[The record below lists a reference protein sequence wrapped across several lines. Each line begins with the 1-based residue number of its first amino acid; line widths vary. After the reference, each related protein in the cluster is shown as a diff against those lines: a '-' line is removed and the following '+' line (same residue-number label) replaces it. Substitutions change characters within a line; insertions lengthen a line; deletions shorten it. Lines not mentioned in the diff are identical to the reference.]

1 MSAARVDISL
11 EEIDLEAN
19 AYSRL
24 WFETFLRTQSPEW
37 TAREVAFVARQAPL
51 PAYRALLDVCGGE
64 GRHAIPLAKR
74 GYAVTGLDRDPVAL
88 AAAQERSDALGA
100 SVRFVA
106 GDMRDL
112 AASVTGPFDVCACLW
127 QSFGYFDA
135 ATNEDILRQMR
146 DLLRSGGRMILD
158 IYHPGYFTAH
168 QGFRMMERSG
178 RTITISERLEG
189 NLFSVEIDYGP
200 DAAPDRMTWELYA
213 PDALQT
219 LAARHGLRTILT
231 CANCDEA
238 QPPTPDLPRMQ
249 LIFERML

>member
-1 MSAARVDISL
+1 V
-11 EEIDLEAN
+11 EAN

-51 PAYRALLDVCGGE
+51 PTYRALLDVCCGE
-64 GRHAIPLAKR
+64 GRHAIPLAER
-74 GYAVTGLDRDPVAL
+74 GYAVTGLDRDAVAL
-88 AAAQERSDALGA
+88 AAAQERADALGV

-112 AASVTGPFDVCACLW
+112 AASVTGPFDVCVCLW

-135 ATNEDILRQMR
+135 ATNEDVLRQIR
-146 DLLRSGGRMILD
+146 DLLRPGGQLNLD
-158 IYHPGYFTAH
+158 IYHPGYYAAH
-168 QGFRMMERSG
+168 QGSRMMERSG
-178 RTITISERLEG
+178 RAITISERLEG
-189 NLFSVEIDYGP
+189 NHLSVEIDYGP
-200 DAAPDRMTWELYA
+200 DAAPDRMEWELYTPEA
-213 PDALQT
+213 IQSI
-219 LAARHGLRTILT
+219 AARHGLRTILA